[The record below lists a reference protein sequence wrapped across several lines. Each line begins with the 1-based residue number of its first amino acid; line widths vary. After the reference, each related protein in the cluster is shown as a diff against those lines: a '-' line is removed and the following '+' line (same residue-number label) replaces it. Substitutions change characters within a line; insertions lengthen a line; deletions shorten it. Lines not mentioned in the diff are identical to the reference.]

1 MISTHFVLASFF
13 AVAQLV
19 AGQSPLWGQCGGINW
34 TGSTTCVSGST
45 CTKLNDWYYQCLPNS
60 TSSTSSTRTTSTTS
74 TRTTST
80 TSTRTTSR
88 TSSSSTPTT
97 TSNSGLPRLKGVNMA
112 GYDFTVYTNGS
123 FSGVGYAPPTSQFS
137 HFSSQG
143 VNVFRVPF
151 AWQLMTP
158 TLGGTID
165 SSFFSRYDAT
175 VRDGLNTGAYVI
187 LDLHNYARWNGGV
200 INQGGPTT
208 AQFTSIWSQLAAKY
222 ASNSKIIFGLMNE
235 PHDMPA
241 ITPWIQAVQAAVNA
255 IRAAGATSQI
265 ILLPGSSWSGAAQL
279 PTEAGPQL
287 LQVTDPAGGVNKLVF
302 DVHKYL
308 DVDNSGTHDEC
319 VTDNLSVFQN
329 LVSWLKTNNRQAIL
343 SETGGGHTQSC
354 YTYLYNELAYIKN
367 SYPTMIG
374 FTVWSAGAFNTVY
387 ELSVTPNADGSDQ
400 QLWIQAVKPNL

>member
-1 MISTHFVLASFF
+1 MISTPFVIASLF
-13 AVAQLV
+13 AFSQLV
-19 AGQSPLWGQCGGINW
+19 AGQSPLYGQCGGINW
-34 TGSTTCVSGST
+34 TGPTTCVSGST
-45 CTKLNDWYYQCLPNS
+45 CTKLNDWYYQCLPSSTSSTRAS
-60 TSSTSSTRTTSTTS
+60 TSSTSSTRITSTSSTKTS
-74 TRTTST
+74 
-80 TSTRTTSR
+80 SR

-97 TSNSGLPRLKGVNMA
+97 TSSDSGLPRLKGVNTA
-112 GYDFTVYTNGS
+112 GYDFTVYTDGS
-123 FSGVGYAPPTSQFS
+123 FKGTGTTPPTSQFS
-137 HFSSQG
+137 HFASQG

-158 TLGGTID
+158 TVGGTID
-165 SSFFSRYDAT
+165 SAFFSRYDAT

-187 LDLHNYARWNGGV
+187 LDLHNYARWNGAV

-208 AQFTSIWSQLAAKY
+208 AQFASVWSQLATKY
-222 ASNSKIIFGLMNE
+222 ASNPKIIFGLMNE

-241 ITPWIQAVQAAVNA
+241 IAPWVQAVQAAVNA

-329 LVSWLKTNNRQAIL
+329 LVSWLQTNHRQAIL

-354 YTYLYNELAYIKN
+354 YTYLNNELAYIKN
-367 SYPTMIG
+367 SYPTMVG
-374 FTVWSAGAFNTVY
+374 FTVWSAGAFNTAY